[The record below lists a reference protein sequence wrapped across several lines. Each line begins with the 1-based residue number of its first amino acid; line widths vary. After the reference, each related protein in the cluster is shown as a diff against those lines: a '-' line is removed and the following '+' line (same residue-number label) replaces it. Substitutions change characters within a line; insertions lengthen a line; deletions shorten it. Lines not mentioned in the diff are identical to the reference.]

1 MLTRFSTTLTMLI
14 TIALGAC
21 TSPNAS
27 LARDDTD
34 WAANSSD
41 GASGGTEATNDGGG
55 GEAVGGSD
63 GGGDAADAR
72 LPSRPSST
80 ACDGPSERREFP
92 TCHGGTMERTADGEI
107 VCHWPCIGHA
117 EITAVAVEAA
127 PGCYVLDD
135 LICHQCT
142 EQLPSSREPSGMP
155 CPDVVRL
162 LW

>member
-1 MLTRFSTTLTMLI
+1 MHRLTLAA
-14 TIALGAC
+14 ALSLAMFAC
-21 TSPNAS
+21 TAPNPGAA
-27 LARDDTD
+27 LDLDPDDY
-34 WAANSSD
+34 AEA
-41 GASGGTEATNDGGG
+41 GAVA
-55 GEAVGGSD
+55 
-63 GGGDAADAR
+63 DAAGDDATR
-72 LPSRPSST
+72 ADDADVPEDDAVPIDNPA

-92 TCHGGTMERTADGEI
+92 TCHGGTLERTADGEI

>member
-1 MLTRFSTTLTMLI
+1 MHRLTFAAALSLAML
-14 TIALGAC
+14 AC
-21 TSPNAS
+21 TAPNPGAA
-27 LARDDTD
+27 LDLEPDDY
-34 WAANSSD
+34 AEA
-41 GASGGTEATNDGGG
+41 GAVA
-55 GEAVGGSD
+55 
-63 GGGDAADAR
+63 DAAGDDATR
-72 LPSRPSST
+72 ADDGDVPEDDAVPIDNPA
-80 ACDGPSERREFP
+80 ACDGPSERSEFP

-135 LICHQCT
+135 MICHQCT
-142 EQLPSSREPSGMP
+142 DELPSSWEPSGMP

>member
-1 MLTRFSTTLTMLI
+1 MHRI
-14 TIALGAC
+14 TITIIVSLAMLAC
-21 TSPNAS
+21 TAPNPRALDIDPEDDYAEAGTVADAAGGTS
-27 LARDDTD
+27 DAVAPDDTD
-34 WAANSSD
+34 GDPPEDDAVPVDNP
-41 GASGGTEATNDGGG
+41 AT
-55 GEAVGGSD
+55 
-63 GGGDAADAR
+63 
-72 LPSRPSST
+72 
-80 ACDGPSERREFP
+80 CDGPSERREFP
-92 TCHGGTMERTADGEI
+92 TCHGGTLERTADGEI

>member
-1 MLTRFSTTLTMLI
+1 MHRLTPA
-14 TIALGAC
+14 ALSLAMFAC
-21 TSPNAS
+21 TAPNPGAA
-27 LARDDTD
+27 LDLEPDDYAEGGTVAEGGT
-34 WAANSSD
+34 AAGAAGD
-41 GASGGTEATNDGGG
+41 GAT
-55 GEAVGGSD
+55 
-63 GGGDAADAR
+63 AADDADV
-72 LPSRPSST
+72 PEDDAVPT
-80 ACDGPSERREFP
+80 DNPAACDGPSERREFP
-92 TCHGGTMERTADGEI
+92 TCHGGTLERTAAGEI

-142 EQLPSSREPSGMP
+142 DQLPSSREPSGMP